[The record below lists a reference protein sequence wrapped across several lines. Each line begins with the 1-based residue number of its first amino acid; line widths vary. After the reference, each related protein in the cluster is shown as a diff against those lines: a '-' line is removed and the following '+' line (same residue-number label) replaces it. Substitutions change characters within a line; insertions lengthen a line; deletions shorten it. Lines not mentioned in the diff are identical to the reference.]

1 MYRWLKMKAVP
12 LILLLAGWA
21 LLWVLYQNRSASKI
35 QEATV
40 VIAGIIIGALLII
53 TKSEPIKKTI
63 TPVYF
68 LSTKEK
74 KLLFFDAPALMSHYL
89 QTGVIYGNYVR
100 RKTDAK
106 QDATFDIPKEHK
118 PVLDLQVIA
127 VLNHFSNYYGRT
139 WYVERESKELPGSR
153 MGLSS
158 PKEESICEDVQLID
172 KNALPES
179 LKQTIF
185 FEDWQPLTTFA
196 VPKGTGISYTDT
208 QNEKDG
214 RFCELRLYK
223 PLNFD
228 ISIRVAFSSY
238 MIGLGSV
245 GQYLGLIDPEERL
258 TRGDD
263 PNVRDYG
270 HVALRVTCKAT
281 FSRLRGWHPSVVRYK
296 AWAANLFDDL
306 YQTFDWSVV
315 QEDMRRYQETLAH
328 QKIIHSPPAKKK

>member
-1 MYRWLKMKAVP
+1 MYQWLKMKAVP
-12 LILLLAGWA
+12 LLLLVAGWV

-40 VIAGIIIGALLII
+40 IIAGIIIGALVVI

-74 KLLFFDAPALMSHYL
+74 KLLFFDAPVLTSHYL
-89 QTGVIYGNYVR
+89 QMGIIYNNYVR

-106 QDATFDIPKEHK
+106 QDTSFDIPKEHK
-118 PVLDLQVIA
+118 PILDLQVVAI
-127 VLNHFSNYYGRT
+127 LNHLSQFYGRT

-158 PKEESICEDVQLID
+158 PKEENVNEDVQLVD
-172 KNALPES
+172 KNALPAS

-196 VPKGTGISYTDT
+196 VPKGTRIFYSED
-208 QNEKDG
+208 EKDH

-223 PLNFD
+223 PLSFD
-228 ISIRVAFSSY
+228 ISVRVAFSSY
-238 MIGLGSV
+238 MIGLGNV
-245 GQYLGLIDPEERL
+245 GHHLGLTDPEERF

-270 HVALRVTCKAT
+270 HLALRVTCKAK
-281 FSRLRGWHPSVVRYK
+281 FNRFRGWHPSVVRYK
-296 AWAANLFDDL
+296 EWAANLFDDL

-328 QKIIHSPPAKKK
+328 QKIINSPSQKQR